1 MNYYS
6 AKNEY
11 ILQWMNST
19 WMNLEDFILR
29 EISQK
34 RQILY
39 SQKKDF
45 ILRDISQKRQILYSQ
60 KNTVKK
66 RQILYNFT
74 YMNQNHKD
82 IK

>member
-29 EISQK
+29 EINQS
-34 RQILY
+34 
-39 SQKKDF
+39 KKDKYY
-45 ILRDISQKRQILYSQ
+45 IISLI
-60 KNTVKK
+60 
-66 RQILYNFT
+66 
-74 YMNQNHKD
+74 
-82 IK
+82 

>member
-1 MNYYS
+1 MD
-6 AKNEY
+6 EPWG
-11 ILQWMNST
+11 LH
-19 WMNLEDFILR
+19 L
-29 EISQK
+29 K
-34 RQILY
+34 RNKSKKTNTIQSKKY